1 MLTKKPS
8 ILTSLPILILASI
21 LIASCGGGTPPATA
35 TASIPTA
42 APTELPPTP
51 TSEPLAARVNGEG
64 ILLEDFNTELKVFQL
79 ALQKTG
85 ENLTAEEIYQK
96 VLDDLIASTLLG
108 QEADKA
114 GQVFDEG
121 TIQSRANELANQLG
135 GEAKLTEWKQTQGY
149 SDQAFLRALT
159 RNAKAAWQ
167 RDQIMAAI
175 PTAAEQVH
183 VQQILVQDEAYAN
196 QILEKLKSGQD
207 FSTLA
212 FQNDPTTGGEL
223 GWFPRGFLFHP
234 EVEEAAFVAEPGTFS
249 GVIHSAVGYHI
260 LLVKEKD
267 PNRDLGPEARSTLQK
282 TAVAA
287 WIKEKQAQSTIEVL
301 IA

>member
-1 MLTKKPS
+1 
-8 ILTSLPILILASI
+8 
-21 LIASCGGGTPPATA
+21 
-35 TASIPTA
+35 
-42 APTELPPTP
+42 
-51 TSEPLAARVNGEG
+51 VNGEG
-64 ILLEDFNTELKVFQL
+64 ILLEDFNTELKVLQL

-85 ENLTAEEIYQK
+85 ENLTAEEIYKK
-96 VLDDLIASTLLG
+96 VLDDMISSTLLA
-108 QEADKA
+108 QEAEKA
-114 GQVFDEG
+114 GQNFDEG
-121 TIQSRANELANQLG
+121 TIQARAADLANQLG

-167 RDQIMAAI
+167 RDQIMAAV
-175 PTAAEQVH
+175 PNTAEQVH

-234 EVEEAAFVAEPGTFS
+234 EVEEAAFTTEPGTFS

-267 PNRDLGPEARSTLQK
+267 PNRDLGPEARGTLQK
-282 TAVAA
+282 AAVAA
-287 WIKEKQAQSTIEVL
+287 WIAEKQAQSTIEVL
-301 IA
+301 IP